1 MVSLSSYIIKGFEHF
16 ANEAGISFDEQ
27 RAQYSVNI
35 INSGTVKYYSI
46 DYKGFIA
53 WVESPMI
60 INPFKILASEIA
72 WYVEKEHRGSTI
84 GIKLLKEYEKIA
96 KSNGCHFVDIAHLEH
111 MQEYDMENMY
121 SRMGYKKYETHFIK
135 EVN

>member
-1 MVSLSSYIIKGFEHF
+1 MVGIDSYVIKGLEHF
-16 ANEAGISFDEQ
+16 ASEAGISFDDK
-27 RAQYSVNI
+27 RAQYLVNI
-35 INSGTVKYYSI
+35 INSGTLKYYSI
-46 DYKGFIA
+46 EGKGFIA

-72 WYVEKEHRGSTI
+72 WFVEKEYRGSTV

-96 KSNGCHFVDIAHLEH
+96 KNNGCNFVDIAYLEH

-135 EVN
+135 EV